1 MNVYKYTLINKNMKK
16 IKIKPVNVNLD
27 DIMREQ
33 TGQTPQKDKTYV
45 RSMKKL
51 QDNKDYQHCSFICSP
66 ELWGK
71 AKAIARKENFSVRDV
86 MEHWMQAGIESY
98 EGKNG
103 KIKLKKGRAIDD
115 VM

>member
-1 MNVYKYTLINKNMKK
+1 MKK

-45 RSMKKL
+45 RSVKKL
-51 QDNKDYQHCSFICSP
+51 QDNNEYRRCSFICSP
-66 ELWGK
+66 ELWEK
-71 AKAIARKENFSVRDV
+71 AQAIAHKERFSVRDV
-86 MEHWMQAGIESY
+86 MEHWMQAGIASY

>member
-1 MNVYKYTLINKNMKK
+1 MKK

-33 TGQTPQKDKTYV
+33 TGQTPQKDKTYA
-45 RSMKKL
+45 RSEKKL

-98 EGKNG
+98 EDKNG
-103 KIKLKKGRAIDD
+103 RIKLKKGRAIDD

>member
-1 MNVYKYTLINKNMKK
+1 MKK
-16 IKIKPVNVNLD
+16 SFDNPLSGSPLLRDK
-27 DIMREQ
+27 MEQ
-33 TGQTPQKDKTYV
+33 TLKKDKTYV
-45 RSMKKL
+45 RSEKKL